1 MLSAARSATAG
12 ADTTTAAGAD
22 NDATDSTTDGNA
34 KQHLNTKA
42 AAEDEPQQT

>member
-1 MLSAARSATAG
+1 MLSAASATAG
-12 ADTTTAAGAD
+12 ADTTAAGAD
-22 NDATDSTTDGNA
+22 HDATDSSTTDGNA

>member
-1 MLSAARSATAG
+1 MLSAAASATAA
-12 ADTTTAAGAD
+12 ADTTAAGAD

>member
-1 MLSAARSATAG
+1 MLSAASATAG
-12 ADTTTAAGAD
+12 ADTTAAGAD
-22 NDATDSTTDGNA
+22 NAATDSTTDGNA